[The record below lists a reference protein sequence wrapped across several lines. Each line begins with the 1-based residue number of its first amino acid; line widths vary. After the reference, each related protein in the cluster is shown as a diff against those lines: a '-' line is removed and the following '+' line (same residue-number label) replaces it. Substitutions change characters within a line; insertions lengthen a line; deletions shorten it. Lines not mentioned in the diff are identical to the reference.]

1 MVIRQKRST
10 CKTIQFSTFCIPFF
24 IHYFYQIQKKKKNRI
39 VNFSKLS
46 SATFFL
52 SANRM
57 ERRKQ
62 KDDLTVPKFGGWEE
76 KVGGGFNTDYSMV
89 FNRARANRKQVKKD
103 RIDNPN
109 SIGNEAEINPVNQQQ
124 HNHAHDDSVTRKK
137 RILSYFSCCIRV

>member
-1 MVIRQKRST
+1 
-10 CKTIQFSTFCIPFF
+10 
-24 IHYFYQIQKKKKNRI
+24 
-39 VNFSKLS
+39 
-46 SATFFL
+46 
-52 SANRM
+52 M

-62 KDDLTVPKFGGWEE
+62 RDDLTVPKFGGWEQ

-103 RIDNPN
+103 RIENPN

-124 HNHAHDDSVTRKK
+124 HHHNHAHDDSVIRKK